1 MHLAPQATAATP
13 STVSQVGPGLLMI
26 AAVAGIWYLAARGKG
41 EIKLRLLAWL
51 LLPII
56 VWLLIAAYTPADA
69 ARIASGAASGVTT
82 DISAI
87 GRLFTG

>member
-1 MHLAPQATAATP
+1 
-13 STVSQVGPGLLMI
+13 MI
-26 AAVAGIWYLAARGKG
+26 AAHN
-41 EIKLRLLAWL
+41 
-51 LLPII
+51 
-56 VWLLIAAYTPADA
+56 PAEA